1 MIEWL
6 RFQYMAI
13 PSLPTSFLQG
23 ESCAAIGY
31 KLELSGMTLRGRVDS
46 HGTVGAVVE
55 RRLDP
60 LPATLMLSGHLNHWT
75 DESRFGIALVVG

>member
-1 MIEWL
+1 
-6 RFQYMAI
+6 
-13 PSLPTSFLQG
+13 
-23 ESCAAIGY
+23 
-31 KLELSGMTLRGRVDS
+31 MTIRGRIDT